1 MTTRAIVKRNQIKKH
16 RNSRAIKETA
26 GLGMALIASE
36 HFFSSM
42 LTSPMTTKR
51 FFAGDPEGT
60 ADTIRALKKAVWLS
74 IGSGVILSWVSKSW
88 TPIVTTGIVSA
99 FYWYEYNNALKGE
112 I

>member
-1 MTTRAIVKRNQIKKH
+1 MTRALVNRTMNPKK
-16 RNSRAIKETA
+16 NSRAIKETA
-26 GLGMALIASE
+26 SLGMALIASE

-60 ADTIRALKKAVWLS
+60 ADTIKALRLAVGLS
-74 IGSGVILSWVSKSW
+74 LGSGAILSYVSKSW
-88 TPIVTTGIVSA
+88 IPIITTGLVSW
-99 FYWYEYNNALKGE
+99 FYWWEYHKALRGE

>member
-1 MTTRAIVKRNQIKKH
+1 MRAIVKRNQIKKH

-60 ADTIRALKKAVWLS
+60 ADTIKALKLAVGLS
-74 IGSGVILSWVSKSW
+74 LGSGALLSYVSKSW
-88 TPIVTTGIVSA
+88 NPLIITVAVSG
-99 FYWYEYNNALKGE
+99 FYWYEYHKALGGE